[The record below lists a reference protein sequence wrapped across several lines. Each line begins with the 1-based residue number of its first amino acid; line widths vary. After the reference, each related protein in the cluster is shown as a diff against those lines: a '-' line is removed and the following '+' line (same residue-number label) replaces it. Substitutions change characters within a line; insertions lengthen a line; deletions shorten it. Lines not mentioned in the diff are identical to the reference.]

1 MYRTFACSANSAPY
15 KTGVTSDEIAHAY
28 RLPCPAAGLGIAPA
42 SQALDLGNLAGGLV
56 NLAKAAT
63 LSDDDAKELAFDA
76 AQHMDSQNK
85 IARPTALTPS
95 AWRAL

>member
-1 MYRTFACSANSAPY
+1 MKLRMLTAS
-15 KTGVTSDEIAHAY
+15 
-28 RLPCPAAGLGIAPA
+28 PCPSRRLWASPPA

-76 AQHMDSQNK
+76 AQHGQ
-85 IARPTALTPS
+85 PE
-95 AWRAL
+95 

>member
-1 MYRTFACSANSAPY
+1 MKLRMLTASLA
-15 KTGVTSDEIAHAY
+15 
-28 RLPCPAAGLGIAPA
+28 LAAGLGIAPA

-85 IARPTALTPS
+85 IAPPNSPGQSHECQYSKNPA
-95 AWRAL
+95 